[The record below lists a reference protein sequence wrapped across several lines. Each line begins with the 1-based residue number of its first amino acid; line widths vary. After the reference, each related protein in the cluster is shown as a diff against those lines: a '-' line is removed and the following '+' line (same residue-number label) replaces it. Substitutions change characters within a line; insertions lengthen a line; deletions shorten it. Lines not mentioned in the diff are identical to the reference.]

1 MAFQGVDIGLY
12 VFVFLEPLR
21 FLGRLDGGE
30 AMIFEISHALSTLF
44 DKLKELGVS
53 ADLKLLYICQSFRGS
68 LVADQLI
75 NRSDKII
82 SSCGAKIYRL
92 TVPINER
99 RYIVPFI
106 DISPMAYDL
115 PVLFGS

>member
-1 MAFQGVDIGLY
+1 M
-12 VFVFLEPLR
+12 FLEPLR
-21 FLGRLDGGE
+21 FLGRLDSRE
-30 AMIFEISHALSTLF
+30 AIIFEISHVLSTLF

-53 ADLKLLYICQSFRGS
+53 ADLKLLYICQSFQSS
-68 LVADQLI
+68 LVANQPA

-82 SSCGAKIYRL
+82 SSYRAKIYRL

>member
-1 MAFQGVDIGLY
+1 M
-12 VFVFLEPLR
+12 FLEPLR
-21 FLGRLDGGE
+21 FLGRLNSRV
-30 AMIFEISHALSTLF
+30 AVIFEISDILSTF
-44 DKLKELGVS
+44 FNKLKELGVS

-82 SSCGAKIYRL
+82 SSYRAKVYRL
-92 TVPINER
+92 TVPIDER
-99 RYIVPFI
+99 RHIIPFI
-106 DISPMAYDL
+106 DISPMTYNL